1 MVDHIYGRINLLDN
15 RPRPHMFMKELN
27 MYLDI
32 FKERVDEFLKNTDNQ
47 KEKKLLIAFRNNLFD
62 GINYY
67 KSLFAEKKKEVA
79 EDLERML
86 NSYPVLQ
93 TDL

>member
-1 MVDHIYGRINLLDN
+1 
-15 RPRPHMFMKELN
+15 
-27 MYLDI
+27 
-32 FKERVDEFLKNTDNQ
+32 
-47 KEKKLLIAFRNNLFD
+47 LLIAFRENLFD

-67 KSLFAEKKKEVA
+67 KTLFAEKKKEVA

-93 TDL
+93 TEL